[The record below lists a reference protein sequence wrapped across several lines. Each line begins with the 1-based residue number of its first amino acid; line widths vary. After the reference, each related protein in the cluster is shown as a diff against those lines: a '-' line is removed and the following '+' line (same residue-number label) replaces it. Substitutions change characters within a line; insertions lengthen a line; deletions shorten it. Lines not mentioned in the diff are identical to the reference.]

1 MSTFYVMHRID
12 GDEVIEYHT
21 ATVEAA
27 KAKIDG
33 LPASFNKDEFSI
45 WDSHGGMLAW
55 TYKGAWIVAPRVA
68 RHVEFQIFHNDEQAV
83 IDAGAVRS

>member
-21 ATVEAA
+21 TTVEEA

-33 LPASFNKDEFSI
+33 LPASFDKDEFSI

-55 TYKGAWIVAPRVA
+55 TYKGAWVVAPRGLPPADRAIFLNPKDAIVA
-68 RHVEFQIFHNDEQAV
+68 AV
-83 IDAGAVRS
+83 QS